1 MQIYLFSYR
10 LVDRVLVHYIAVSLA
25 TLSDMKITE
34 KETIHRYYEALVRK
48 DSAFVGIFFAGVN
61 TTGIFCISTCRARK
75 PKFEN
80 VTFYSDVKDVL
91 QQGYRPCKVC
101 RPANHTAEP
110 PSYILEALA
119 LLKASP
125 VHKVTDQALRAA
137 NIQPERVRR
146 WFNTHHGITFQAY
159 QRMVR
164 VNTAYQNLKSGQNVA
179 TAAHEAGYESLS
191 GFAYTFKKLTG
202 ASPKAGS
209 AKGVILMHRFGT
221 PLGPMYVCA
230 TERGVCLLEF
240 TDRRM
245 LETELQD
252 LQHRLQSVIMVGT
265 NRHSEQLISEVAE
278 YFDGRRST
286 FAVALHTPSTP
297 FREQVWRLLLTVPY
311 GEVVSYQQQATRMGK
326 PKAVRA
332 VASANGHNRVAIVIP
347 CHRVIGS
354 DGSLTGYAGGL
365 DRKRWLLQHEGA
377 WNESQQMKL
386 F

>member
-48 DSAFVGIFFAGVN
+48 DSAFVGIFFAGVD

-209 AKGVILMHRFGT
+209 AKGV
-221 PLGPMYVCA
+221 
-230 TERGVCLLEF
+230 
-240 TDRRM
+240 
-245 LETELQD
+245 
-252 LQHRLQSVIMVGT
+252 
-265 NRHSEQLISEVAE
+265 HSEQLISEVAE

-386 F
+386 FGELCHCTTRRSRRKANIWKIL